1 MKQNTYRVDA
11 SKALRHD
18 SCLFCSRG
26 DFLSAATISNF
37 RQGQVFP
44 RLQIDRID
52 TRSRD
57 LISIVA
63 TSHAQSAQPP
73 KVAQCSSDELC
84 KAGGAA
90 LHSLT
95 VMTGSSVLVA
105 THSFCGCGQCGHMLA
120 CCLHLDAWK
129 L

>member
-1 MKQNTYRVDA
+1 
-11 SKALRHD
+11 
-18 SCLFCSRG
+18 
-26 DFLSAATISNF
+26 
-37 RQGQVFP
+37 VFP

-52 TRSRD
+52 IRSRD
-57 LISIVA
+57 LISIAA

-120 CCLHLDAWK
+120 CCLHLLCVEAVVELLTTAGYIDACET
-129 L
+129 LLT